1 MICWLVVWNIFF
13 HNIWDNPSHW
23 LSYFSEGWL
32 NHQPVQIAH
41 LQNQSS
47 YYGTFPVDP
56 HDFLDGTND
65 TSNAP
70 LNDTQNTA
78 LEGTCI
84 QIDPN
89 RASSL
94 PISDQQSLLKQLI
107 LNHQSLILNK
117 LFHHFM
123 VFLAGHFPELGPRW
137 QWRYL
142 SGGADP
148 CVETAVP
155 GTLKSPGDGLTS
167 VIRGWLRTIHGGWP
181 SWWNQPCLIRRWSCT
196 ENIRKL
202 EIPRKWRWRSNSYGN
217 QLWFPEMMS
226 IIIHL
231 RILFGDV
238 LLHIHILWYSMNT
251 YSINVL
257 SAAIRIIHTNPP
269 VNQHRCGKIHHL

>member
-1 MICWLVVWNIFF
+1 M
-13 HNIWDNPSHW
+13 
-23 LSYFSEGWL
+23 GWL

-107 LNHQSLILNK
+107 LNHQSLIQNK

-123 VFLAGHFPELGPRW
+123 VSWQDIFQNWDRDGSGDISVAELTRVLKRLCLGH
-137 QWRYL
+137 
-142 SGGADP
+142 
-148 CVETAVP
+148 
-155 GTLKSPGDGLTS
+155 
-167 VIRGWLRTIHGGWP
+167 
-181 SWWNQPCLIRRWSCT
+181 
-196 ENIRKL
+196 
-202 EIPRKWRWRSNSYGN
+202 
-217 QLWFPEMMS
+217 
-226 IIIHL
+226 
-231 RILFGDV
+231 
-238 LLHIHILWYSMNT
+238 
-251 YSINVL
+251 
-257 SAAIRIIHTNPP
+257 
-269 VNQHRCGKIHHL
+269 